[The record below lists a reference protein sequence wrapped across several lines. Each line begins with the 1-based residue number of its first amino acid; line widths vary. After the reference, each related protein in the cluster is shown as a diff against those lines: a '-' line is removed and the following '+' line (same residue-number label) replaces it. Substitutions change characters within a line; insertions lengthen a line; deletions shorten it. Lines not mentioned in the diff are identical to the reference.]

1 MMYPGPQRE
10 WHPPELLTVLTE
22 MEEVA
27 LLESNTRAAFQDALL
42 EAENI
47 KGCVSIPG
55 NITG

>member
-1 MMYPGPQRE
+1 MYPGPQRE